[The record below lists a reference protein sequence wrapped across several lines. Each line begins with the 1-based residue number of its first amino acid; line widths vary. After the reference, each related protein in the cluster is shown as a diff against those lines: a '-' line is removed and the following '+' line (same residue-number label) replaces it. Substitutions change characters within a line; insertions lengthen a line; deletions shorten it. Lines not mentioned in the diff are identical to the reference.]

1 MSAAF
6 LLYMSFARGLQG
18 HACTT
23 GVKRMSSKRKVL
35 LIGWD
40 AADWEHINPLL
51 EAGLMPTLDQ
61 MINEGVM
68 GNLATLEPILSPM
81 LWNSVAT
88 GMLPEKHGILGFIEP
103 DPVNGGVRPYTS
115 TSRKVKALWNILTQ
129 AGLKSNIIGWWA
141 SHPAEPI
148 DGCIVTNHF
157 NGIKFVPN
165 KGWHVAPGTIYP
177 ADRTAFLAQ
186 FRVLP
191 QELTH
196 EHIFPFIPHAD
207 RLDQQNDPSVQ
218 VFGRLLSECASM
230 HAVATVVMQTEPWD
244 FMAVYYDSID
254 HFCHTFM
261 PFHPPKLP
269 DVSDEEFE
277 LYKDV
282 VTGAYRFHDLMLAR
296 LLELAGPETTVILC
310 SDHGFQSRQ
319 LRPRAIPREP
329 AGPAVWH
336 REFGVFVA
344 KGPGIKCDE
353 RVYGASLIDI
363 GPTVLHA
370 FGLPVGQDMDGRP
383 LVEIYEQPRKVDVI
397 PSWEEVPGQCGRH
410 PPDTVMKREDS
421 EELMQQ
427 FVALGYIEDPGDDKE
442 KAAENAEIE
451 AKYNLCRSLLWT
463 HQSGKAVALM
473 EDVCRRRP
481 WETRFLN
488 VLAHAY
494 HASGYQR
501 QAERLIH
508 ATYAGVANIP
518 SHMKMLLGEI
528 KLALRELQS
537 ALELFEQVGL
547 QQQRTHHL
555 HIRLGKT
562 YLRLRRFADA
572 EAAFRKAL
580 EVHEDA
586 ALAWQGLSTVY
597 RRLGKN
603 QETAD
608 AALTAVGLIH
618 RLPEAHFNLG
628 VALARSGDAARAIVA
643 LETALKFR
651 PSMVHAHRWLAPLYA
666 TDPQQSDKATFHR
679 LEVARLS
686 LRDQGGTVDSKEQAQ
701 LLFDLPDIPA
711 FEERLKILNRER
723 PMPTG
728 NKAKSGKS
736 FVLVSG
742 LPRSGTSLMMQMLE
756 AGGMPIMTDRKRAA
770 DVDNPRG
777 YYEWEELKQIAE
789 KPELLDGE
797 GMDRKAIK
805 CLSMLLHK
813 MPSHHDYKVIF
824 MMRPIE
830 EIVASQ
836 AKMIQRLE
844 TQGAQLEPHELMRGL
859 SSHRDEILQWLKQ
872 VPHVQVLECD
882 YPRLVRSPHDVLPQI
897 VEFLGAE
904 LLPFGDNMLTVIEP
918 GLYRQHPSP
927 P

>member
-1 MSAAF
+1 
-6 LLYMSFARGLQG
+6 
-18 HACTT
+18 
-23 GVKRMSSKRKVL
+23 MSSKRKVL

-40 AADWEHINPLL
+40 AADWEHIDPLL
-51 EAGLMPTLDQ
+51 EAGLMPTLDR

-88 GMLPEKHGILGFIEP
+88 GMLPEKHGIHGFIEP
-103 DPVNGGVRPYTS
+103 DPVNGGARPYTS

-129 AGLKSNIIGWWA
+129 SGLKSNIIGWWA

-157 NGIKFVPN
+157 TGIKYVPN

-177 ADRTAFLAQ
+177 ADRTAFLSQ

-207 RLDQQNDPSVQ
+207 RLDQQNDSSVQ
-218 VFGRLLSECASM
+218 VFGRLLSDCASM
-230 HAVATVVMQTEPWD
+230 HAVATVVMETEPWD

-254 HFCHTFM
+254 HCCHAFM

-269 DVSDEEFE
+269 HVSDEQFE

-282 VTGAYRFHDLMLAR
+282 VSGAYRFHDLMLAR
-296 LLELAGPETTVILC
+296 LLELAGPETTVLLC
-310 SDHGFQSRQ
+310 SDHGFQSRH
-319 LRPRAIPREP
+319 LRPQWTPREP
-329 AGPAVWH
+329 AGPAAWH
-336 REFGVFVA
+336 REFGIFVA
-344 KGPGIKCDE
+344 KGPGIKRDE
-353 RVYGASLIDI
+353 RVYGASLIDV

-370 FGLPVGQDMDGRP
+370 FGLPIGQDMDGRP
-383 LVEIYEQPRKVDVI
+383 LVEIYEQAGKIEVI
-397 PSWEEVPGQCGRH
+397 PSWEDVPGPCGRH
-410 PPDTVMKREDS
+410 LPNTAMKKEDS

-451 AKYNLCRSLLWT
+451 SKYNLCRSLLWT
-463 HQSGKAVALM
+463 NQSDKALVLM
-473 EDVCRRRP
+473 EDLCRRRP

-501 QAERLIH
+501 QAERLIG
-508 ATYAGVANIP
+508 AMYPAAASIP
-518 SHMKMLLGEI
+518 THMRMLLGEI
-528 KLALRELQS
+528 KHALGELQS
-537 ALELFEQVGL
+537 ALELFQQVGQ
-547 QQQRTHHL
+547 QQQRMPRL
-555 HIRLGKT
+555 HIRLGRT
-562 YLRLRRFADA
+562 YLRLRRFTDA

-580 EVHEDA
+580 EVDEDA

-628 VALARSGDAARAIVA
+628 VALARSGDTARAIVA

-651 PSMVHAHRWLAPLYA
+651 PAMVQAHRWLSLMYA
-666 TDPQQSDKATFHR
+666 TDPVQSHKATFHR
-679 LEVARLS
+679 LEVARRGLPGH
-686 LRDQGGTVDSKEQAQ
+686 RRTDAAKERREM
-701 LLFDLPDIPA
+701 LFDLPDIPSI
-711 FEERLKILNRER
+711 EERLKILNQER
-723 PMPTG
+723 PIPAAKQG
-728 NKAKSGKS
+728 KSGKS

-742 LPRSGTSLMMQMLE
+742 LPRSGTSLMMQMLA
-756 AGGMPIMTDRKRAA
+756 AGGMSIVTDGERAA
-770 DVDNPRG
+770 DIDNPKG
-777 YYEWEELKQIAE
+777 YYEWEKLKQIAQ
-789 KPELLDGE
+789 KPELLDDE
-797 GMDRKAIK
+797 TMNHKAIK
-805 CLSMLLHK
+805 CLSVLLKK
-813 MPSHHDYKVIF
+813 MPPQHDYRVIF

-844 TQGAQLEPHELMRGL
+844 TEGAKLGPQELMRGL
-859 SSHRDEILQWLKQ
+859 GSHRDETVRWLNQ
-872 VPHVQVLECD
+872 VPHMTVLECD
-882 YPRLVRSPHDVLPQI
+882 YPTLVGSPRDVLPQI
-897 VEFLGAE
+897 VEFVGAQ
-904 LLPFGDNMLTVIEP
+904 LLPFPEKMLTVIEP
-918 GLYRQHPSP
+918 ELYRQQV
-927 P
+927 

>member
-1 MSAAF
+1 
-6 LLYMSFARGLQG
+6 
-18 HACTT
+18 
-23 GVKRMSSKRKVL
+23 MSSKPRVL

-51 EAGLMPTLDQ
+51 EAGLLPNLDRL
-61 MINEGVM
+61 INEGVM

-88 GMLPEKHGILGFIEP
+88 GMLPEKHGIHGFIEP

-129 AGLKSNIIGWWA
+129 SGLRSNIIGWWA

-157 NGIKFVPN
+157 NGIRFVPH
-165 KGWHVAPGTIYP
+165 KGWQVAPGTIYP
-177 ADRTAFLAQ
+177 EDRTAFLSQ

-191 QELTH
+191 HELTH

-207 RLDQQNDPSVQ
+207 QLDQKNDPLVQ
-218 VFGRLLSECASM
+218 VFGKLLSDCASI
-230 HAVATVVMQTEPWD
+230 HAVATAVMQTERWD
-244 FMAVYYDSID
+244 FTAVYYDSID
-254 HFCHTFM
+254 HFCHAFM
-261 PFHPPKLP
+261 RFHPPRMP
-269 DVSDEEFE
+269 HVSEEQFE

-296 LLELAGPETTVILC
+296 LLELAGPETTVIIC
-310 SDHGFQSRQ
+310 SDHGFQSRHM
-319 LRPRAIPREP
+319 RPRGTPREP

-336 REFGVFVA
+336 REFGILVA
-344 KGPGIKCDE
+344 RGPGIKRDE

-363 GPTVLHA
+363 GPTVLNA
-370 FGLPVGQDMDGRP
+370 LGLPVGQDMDGRP
-383 LVEIYEQPRKVDVI
+383 LVEIYEQPPKIEII
-397 PSWEEVPGQCGRH
+397 PSWEDVPGQCGRH
-410 PPDTVMKREDS
+410 PPNTTMKQEDS

-442 KAAENAEIE
+442 RAAENAEVE

-463 HQSGKAVALM
+463 SQSDKAIELM

-494 HASGYQR
+494 RASGYLR
-501 QAERLIH
+501 QAERLIQ
-508 ATYAGVANIP
+508 ATYPAGASIP
-518 SHMKMLLGEI
+518 AQMKILLGEL
-528 KLALRELQS
+528 KSGLGEPQA
-537 ALELFEQVGL
+537 ALELYEQAG
-547 QQQRTHHL
+547 QGQQRTPRL
-555 HIRLGKT
+555 HIRLGET

-572 EAAFRKAL
+572 ERAFHKAL
-580 EVHEDA
+580 EIHEDA
-586 ALAWQGLSTVY
+586 ARAWQGLSTVY
-597 RRLGKN
+597 RRSGRN

-608 AALTAVGLIH
+608 AALNAVGLIH
-618 RLPEAHFNLG
+618 RSPEAHFNLG
-628 VALARSGDAARAIVA
+628 VALARSGDPARAIVA

-651 PSMVHAHRWLAPLYA
+651 PTMAKAHRWLAVLYA
-666 TDPQQSDKATFHR
+666 ADPQQSHKATFHR

-686 LRDQGGTVDSKEQAQ
+686 IMNQQGKHTTKDRRDV
-701 LLFDLPDIPA
+701 LFDLPDIPPI
-711 FEERLKILNRER
+711 EERLKTLDKER
-723 PMPTG
+723 PIPTA
-728 NKAKSGKS
+728 KQEKSGKS

-756 AGGMPIMTDRKRAA
+756 AGGMSMMTDAKRVA

-777 YYEWEELKQIAE
+777 YYEWEELKQIAR

-797 GMDRKAIK
+797 GMDKKAIK
-805 CLSMLLHK
+805 SLSMLLKK
-813 MPSHHDYKVIF
+813 MPTNHDYKVIF

-830 EIVASQ
+830 EVVASQ

-844 TQGAQLEPHELMRGL
+844 TEGAKLDQHDLIRGL
-859 SSHRDEILQWLKQ
+859 TSHRDDTLRWLTGAR
-872 VPHVQVLECD
+872 HVEVLEID
-882 YPRLVRSPHDVLPQI
+882 YPALVRSPSEVLPRI
-897 VEFLGAE
+897 AAFLGTE
-904 LLPFGDNMLTVIEP
+904 LLPLPEKMLSVIDP
-918 GLYRQHPSP
+918 GLYRQQSPS
-927 P
+927 